1 MQNIQIEVRNRI
13 ARAKYG
19 ERIVSDNAGYTITF
33 DFDEEW
39 NDTDRTARF
48 IFDSGYI
55 DVPFS
60 GDTVFVPMLPA
71 SVQEVKVG
79 VYSGSLQTTTAAAI
93 TVVPSCL
100 GSDDTEYIPA
110 TDTGIPDAADLAE
123 EDTLRIYDKSAGK
136 LVKATLKKLGE
147 TIGGEGGGGT
157 TDHSQLINRDIAD
170 QHPISAIT
178 GLEEAL
184 TPLTGTTETLT
195 PTQVYDAIKSGKSVV
210 LQHTDSRF
218 GLFTFASFNIF
229 EGEKAVVSTSI
240 AKTGGTYLVGSL
252 VGSAGSNEWV
262 FNITEMAEAD
272 DIPVAV
278 NNALAQAKESGE
290 FDGADGKSA
299 YEYAQDGGYT
309 GTETEFAAKLAQEK
323 FANPNALTFTG
334 AATGTYDGSA
344 PLTVN
349 IPAGGGGGPGGGSS
363 GTWELI
369 GEVTSDGAG
378 TNTGISI
385 PCDISG
391 YKSVFVYAQNLTS
404 DTRFR
409 VVLRSSLTWA
419 DGVFFGYNNI
429 GTKTTSKMMNDLWSI
444 TGLAYNVENRIF
456 AYGAAESIHNSGSA
470 PWRQSEQSNSLPDEN
485 WNKVKYISLDRN
497 SSTDIVPEGC
507 ILRAWGCK

>member
-79 VYSGSLQTTTAAAI
+79 VYSGSLQTTTAATI

-147 TIGGEGGGGT
+147 AIGGEGGGGT
-157 TDHSQLINRDIAD
+157 TDHSKLRNRDAAD

-195 PTQVYDAIKSGKSVV
+195 PTQVYDAIKSGKSVL
-210 LQHTDSRF
+210 LQHTNSQF

-229 EGEKAVVSTSI
+229 EEEKAVVSTSI
-240 AKTGGTYLVGSL
+240 AKETGGTYLVGSL
-252 VGSAGSNEWV
+252 VGFAETGGAWV
-262 FNITEMAEAD
+262 FNAAEMAEAD

-278 NNALAQAKESGE
+278 NEALAQAKASGE
-290 FDGADGKSA
+290 FDGADGLTPTIGDNGNWYLGNTDTGKPSRG
-299 YEYAQDGGYT
+299 DKGYT
-309 GTETEFAAKLAQEK
+309 PQKGTDYWTAADQQSIVDDVLA
-323 FANPNALTFTG
+323 ALPTWE
-334 AATGTYDGSA
+334 
-344 PLTVN
+344 
-349 IPAGGGGGPGGGSS
+349 GGS
-363 GTWELI
+363 
-369 GEVTSDGAG
+369 
-378 TNTGISI
+378 
-385 PCDISG
+385 
-391 YKSVFVYAQNLTS
+391 Y
-404 DTRFR
+404 
-409 VVLRSSLTWA
+409 
-419 DGVFFGYNNI
+419 
-429 GTKTTSKMMNDLWSI
+429 
-444 TGLAYNVENRIF
+444 
-456 AYGAAESIHNSGSA
+456 
-470 PWRQSEQSNSLPDEN
+470 
-485 WNKVKYISLDRN
+485 
-497 SSTDIVPEGC
+497 
-507 ILRAWGCK
+507 